1 MLVLSMGS
9 GEAAQIRLRGL
20 YCLLSISLQL
30 PHSWRPVGNL
40 SWLLWLAFAL
50 HGVLGAAMGLSVDE
64 AHYLLYAAHPALSY
78 FDHPPLVGW
87 VQWPLVAL
95 QAPVWLLRLLPGLLW
110 LLTVVGV
117 YRLSLQWFAAQPH
130 RPDAPSAQSAA
141 QWAVVAMLLAP
152 LLHVLGIGL
161 LPDTLLMALTV
172 ALMAQTW
179 RLMQRGALASW
190 VDWLLLGALVGLA
203 GLAKYTAVF
212 TALAVA
218 LCLFYAL
225 RGQLLRVPTVARAGA
240 AVVLAAVLV
249 LPVFAWN
256 AQHQWVSFAYQV
268 AHGQGSVWQWQ
279 HLLRFALTQ
288 LLAYGPLLCL
298 GWWGW
303 RASAPAQRWMG
314 SFFALPMLVLA
325 YLSGG
330 GSSLPHWTAPSW
342 VALAPFAGWG
352 AAQLWARGR
361 RRLLAGLMV
370 LQAMACAALLGLM
383 VSAGWPVVAGS
394 AAAVAPTPNPFAD
407 LHGWDAAGAR
417 AKQLVA
423 ERGLRSVAVQNWTLA
438 SRLAWYAQPL
448 PIHVLEDR
456 FDQFDLWAG
465 DLPQGGDALLVDWS
479 YMAYE
484 LPLAPHGFANCQLLD
499 TLALHH
505 LGQPLASFRFYDCR
519 DWTGTPQPRL
529 TLLPPATHP

>member
-1 MLVLSMGS
+1 M
-9 GEAAQIRLRGL
+9 
-20 YCLLSISLQL
+20 QL
-30 PHSWRPVGNL
+30 PLFWRLTGRL
-40 SWLLWLAFAL
+40 SWPLWLVFVL
-50 HGVLGAAMGLSVDE
+50 HGVLGAAVGLSVDE

-110 LLTVVGV
+110 LVTVVGV
-117 YRLSLQWFAAQPH
+117 YRLSLQLFAASWPV
-130 RPDAPSAQSAA
+130 PGAPSAQLNAQSAA
-141 QWAVVAMLLAP
+141 QWAVVALLLAP

-172 ALMAQTW
+172 ALMALTW
-179 RLMQRGALASW
+179 RLMQRGVAATW
-190 VDWLLLGALVGLA
+190 TDWLLLGLLVGLA

-218 LCLFYAL
+218 LCLVYAL
-225 RGQLLRVPTVARAGA
+225 RGQLRRGPTLAHAGG
-240 AVVLAAVLV
+240 AVLLAALLV
-249 LPVFAWN
+249 LPVVVWN

-279 HLLRFALTQ
+279 HVLRFALTQ
-288 LLAYGPLLCL
+288 LLAYGPLLWL
-298 GWWGW
+298 GYVGW
-303 RASAPAQRWMG
+303 YESPSAVRWMG
-314 SFFALPMLVLA
+314 IFFVLPVAVLA

-352 AAQLWARGR
+352 ASQLWARGR
-361 RRLLAGLMV
+361 RRLLTALLA
-370 LQAMACAALLGLM
+370 LQAFACAALLGLM
-383 VSAGWPVVAGS
+383 LSAGWPVVAGS
-394 AAAVAPTPNPFAD
+394 TAAVAQSPNPFAD
-407 LHGWDAAGAR
+407 LHGWDAAGER
-417 AKQLVA
+417 AKQLA
-423 ERGLRSVAVQNWTLA
+423 AKQGLGNVAVQNWTLA
-438 SRLAWYAQPL
+438 SRLGWYARPL
-448 PIHVLEDR
+448 PVHVLEDR

-465 DLPQGGDALLVDWS
+465 DLPEGGDALLVDWS

-484 LPLAPHGFANCQLLD
+484 LPLAPHGFARCTLLD

-505 LGQPLASFRFYDCR
+505 WGQSLSSFRFYDCR
-519 DWTGTPQPRL
+519 GWTGAPQPRL
-529 TLLPPATHP
+529 TLSPAPTAPH